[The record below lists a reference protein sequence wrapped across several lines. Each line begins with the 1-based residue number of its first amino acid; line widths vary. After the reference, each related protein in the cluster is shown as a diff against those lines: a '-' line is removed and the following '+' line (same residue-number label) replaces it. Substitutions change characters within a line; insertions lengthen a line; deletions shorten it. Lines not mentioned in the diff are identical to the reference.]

1 MQKVKEQRIKEGQ
14 DYDTIIQKSRP
25 DPIYTIW
32 GIRERYPGSLQ
43 DESSKLE

>member
-25 DPIYTIW
+25 DPIYSIYSILDIGKKADSTW
-32 GIRERYPGSLQ
+32 GFL
-43 DESSKLE
+43 